1 MDMNKAVCRALL
13 ASASLMASSAAFA
26 QAAPVTPSGSD
37 AAASN
42 PAETTSSQPVGG
54 PAAASTDAAIS
65 GQDQPANSADIVVT
79 AQRRA
84 QSVLSVP
91 LSISAVKGETL
102 VATGVT
108 GITALRFNT
117 PGFASATGSGYT
129 QIFIRGIGNQIYV
142 GADPSVATFIDDTPR
157 VYGTLV
163 DDLLNVDRVEVL
175 KGAQGGLYGRN
186 ATGGVVNV
194 ITRQPV
200 NKFIAEGRISYGTK
214 KSFEAS
220 AFINLP
226 LNDNVAFNFTAV
238 RKSHDEYTPNR
249 SIKNPY
255 ASYAALSPAAAA
267 AYGDTGQRAYLA
279 ANPGIVTLLDSG
291 TKKSKLQS
299 QDLWA
304 FDMKLGFRGDGFK
317 VVLQADY
324 NNKHDADGVGWT
336 ETPQSRTS
344 AYGVYSFLLGADPAS
359 GGFGLPNAVLPF
371 NYFYPLNRKKS
382 KYDTFASYGA
392 DASVKDYG
400 GSVKADIDMPGFT
413 LTSITAF
420 RWNANFFRG
429 DVGAANV
436 PVSGFDTPVHR
447 RNFYQEIRMVS
458 TGNGPFRWLAGA
470 TYFHDRNREDSLLAT
485 LGIPNPFAQVS
496 FIKTN
501 AFSGY
506 AQGEYNITDALK
518 VIGSIRYITEVKT
531 GSFPAQTVLLP
542 TNAGV
547 QFVPVDAATTTTG
560 GVHRFLPA
568 LTLSYGLPSGGN
580 IYARW
585 ARGVKTG
592 GVNPVVHP
600 AQLPNNQPNVFKPES
615 VDTYEIGVRT
625 NLADRKVQVTAAVFY
640 NKYKDLQVTRGGTPG
655 VIQLVYFNAGKAR
668 TYGAEASVAWQPN
681 KIFNFSANLGYLN
694 AKYINFSSPGLPTL
708 GVGAFDV
715 SGNAMPFSSKWQGS
729 VTASLDAPVTDSF
742 NAVASI
748 LYSYQSKYTTELTAD
763 PRVSQKGF
771 SLVNLRAGVK
781 TSDGRLGG
789 YISVRNLFNKL
800 YKVYGTT
807 FGGAGAVYIPGHPRI
822 VQGTVEVKF

>member
-1 MDMNKAVCRALL
+1 MTHAMTRTLL
-13 ASASLMASSAAFA
+13 ASVSLIASSAVYA
-26 QAAPVTPSGSD
+26 QAAPVAPSSGD

-42 PAETTSSQPVGG
+42 PATTTRSDSGGG
-54 PAAASTDAAIS
+54 PVAAAA
-65 GQDQPANSADIVVT
+65 DQPTGVGDIVVT

-108 GITALRFNT
+108 GLTGLRFNT

-163 DDLLNVDRVEVL
+163 DDLMNVDRVEVL

-200 NKFIAEGRISYGTK
+200 NKFIAEAKISYGSK
-214 KSFEAS
+214 KTFEAS
-220 AFINLP
+220 AFVNIP

-255 ASYAALSPAAAA
+255 ASYAALTPAQAA
-267 AYGDTGQRAYLA
+267 AYGDTGQRAYLL
-279 ANPGIVTLLDSG
+279 ANPGLVALLDSG
-291 TKKSKLQS
+291 GKVSKLQS

-304 FDMKLGFRGDGFK
+304 FDMKLGFKGDGFK

-336 ETPQSRTS
+336 ETEGGKPG
-344 AYGVYSFLLGADPAS
+344 AYGTYAFLLGFPPAF
-359 GGFGLPNAVLPF
+359 GGFGEPNAVLPF
-371 NYFYPLNRKKS
+371 QYFYPTNRTKS
-382 KYDTFASYGA
+382 KYDTFGAYGA
-392 DASVKDYG
+392 NASVKDYG
-400 GSVKADIDMPGFT
+400 ASAKADIDMPGFT
-413 LTSITAF
+413 LTSITSF
-420 RWNANFFRG
+420 RWNANHFRG
-429 DVGAANV
+429 DIGAANV
-436 PVSGFDTPVHR
+436 PVAGFDTPVHR
-447 RNFYQEIRMVS
+447 RNMYQEIRLVS
-458 TGNGPFRWLAGA
+458 TGSGPFRWLAGA
-470 TYFHDRNREDSLLAT
+470 SYFHDKSREDSLLAN

-496 FIKTN
+496 FVKTT

-506 AQGEYNITDALK
+506 GQAEYNIVDQLK
-518 VIGSIRYITEVKT
+518 IIGSLRYITEVKA

-542 TNAGV
+542 GPGGTA
-547 QFVPVDAATTTTG
+547 FVPVPAAKTSTG
-560 GVHRFLPA
+560 GVHRLMPA
-568 LTLSYGLPSGGN
+568 LTLSYGLPGGGN
-580 IYARW
+580 VYARW

-600 AQLPNNQPNVFKPES
+600 AQIPGGQPNVFKPET
-615 VDTYEIGVRT
+615 VDTYEVGVRT

-640 NKYKDLQVTRGGTPG
+640 NKYKDLQVTRGGTAG

-668 TYGAEASVAWQPN
+668 TYGAEASIAWQPT
-681 KIFNFSANLGYLN
+681 KIFNISANLGYLN
-694 AKYINFSSPGLPTL
+694 AKYTKFASAGIPSL
-708 GVGAFDV
+708 GVSPFDV
-715 SGNAMPFSSKWQGS
+715 SGNRMPYSSKWQGG
-729 VTASLDAPVTDSF
+729 VTASLDAPITDNY
-742 NAVASI
+742 NAVATI
-748 LYSYQSKYTTELTAD
+748 LYSYSSKYYNELTND
-763 PRVSQKGF
+763 ERISQKGF
-771 SLVNLRAGVK
+771 SLVNIRAGVK
-781 TSDGRLGG
+781 TSDGRIGAYVG
-789 YISVRNLFNKL
+789 VRNLFNTL
-800 YKVYGTT
+800 YKVYGTG
-807 FGGAGAVYIPGHPRI
+807 FGGGYAAGTVYIPGQPRI
-822 VQGTVEVKF
+822 IQGTVELKF